1 MSAKVSVIVP
11 VYKVERWIERCARSL
26 MEQTLAEAE
35 FIFVDDCSPDGSITV
50 LERVLEEYPQRKGQ
64 VNVIRHTENRGVSVS
79 RQDGLDAATGEYV
92 IHADPDDRVEP
103 EMLERLYEKAKAED
117 ADMVICDFY
126 QVNPKTGRKRLFAQ
140 RPEVLDAE
148 TVQRQLFQNLHGS
161 VWNKLVRLEVIRKA
175 NVRFPEDYAF
185 CEDLTFNAELL
196 NQPLK
201 ITYLPEAFY
210 NYVWSAT
217 GASLSSAY
225 SDRIEREERLMN
237 QRVLRLLADRPETAE
252 IARIKMEITA
262 AARMLTA
269 GVLSSSEFRAQF
281 SHLQGRIDGSGTG
294 MLTGLCLKMAL
305 AGQVRTARVLYV
317 VGQKLRN
324 IAY

>member
-26 MEQTLAEAE
+26 FGQTLDEAE
-35 FIFVDDCSPDGSITV
+35 FIFVDDRSPDGSIEV
-50 LERVLEEYPQRKGQ
+50 LERVLADYPRRREQ
-64 VNVIRHTENRGVSVS
+64 VKVIRHSENQGVSVS

-92 IHADPDDRVEP
+92 IHSDPDDWVEP
-103 EMLERLYEKAKAED
+103 EMLERLYEKAKADD

-126 QVNPKTGRKRLFAQ
+126 QVNPKTGRKRLFVQ
-140 RPEVLDAE
+140 KPDSFDAE
-148 TVQRQLFQNLHGS
+148 SVQRQLFRNLHGS
-161 VWNKLVRLEVIRKA
+161 VWNKLVRLTVIRKA
-175 NVRFPEDYAF
+175 NVRFPEDYSF
-185 CEDLTFNAELL
+185 CEDLTFITELL

-201 ITYLPEAFY
+201 IAYLPEAFY

-217 GASLSSAY
+217 GGSLSSAY
-225 SDRIEREERLMN
+225 SERIEREEKLMN
-237 QRVLRLLADRPETAE
+237 KRILSLLGNRPETAE
-252 IARIKMEITA
+252 LAQLKMEITA

-269 GVLSSSEFRAQF
+269 GVLSSSEFRARF

-294 MLTGLCLKMAL
+294 VLTGLCLKLAL
-305 AGQVRTARVLYV
+305 AGYVRTAKGLYV